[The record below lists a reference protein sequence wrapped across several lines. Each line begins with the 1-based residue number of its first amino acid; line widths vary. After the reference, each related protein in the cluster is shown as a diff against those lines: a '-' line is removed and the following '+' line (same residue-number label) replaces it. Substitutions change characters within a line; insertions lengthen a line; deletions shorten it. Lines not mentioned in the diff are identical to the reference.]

1 MNRGKKDITSRNVLQ
16 TVLIWSGRSFIS
28 IKNRSETMQT
38 LGPHQLR
45 YATSWNISHLIL
57 HKFWVSNGS
66 IKLKIA
72 DTTEFIPTAT
82 IWKNYFLVTKLT
94 NFYWNQSEMIT
105 FSSLCVYYTNDFCWV
120 YVQFCNFLANF
131 CNSATF
137 CYYVHISFL

>member
-72 DTTEFIPTAT
+72 DTTEFILTTT

-105 FSSLCVYYTNDFCWV
+105 FSSLVFIILMIFVGFT
-120 YVQFCNFLANF
+120 

-137 CYYVHISFL
+137 

>member
-1 MNRGKKDITSRNVLQ
+1 
-16 TVLIWSGRSFIS
+16 
-28 IKNRSETMQT
+28 MQT

-72 DTTEFIPTAT
+72 DTTEFILTT
-82 IWKNYFLVTKLT
+82 TMWKNYFLVTKLT

-105 FSSLCVYYTNDFCWV
+105 FSSLVFIILMIFVGFT
-120 YVQFCNFLANF
+120 

-137 CYYVHISFL
+137 QQISAILQLFAIMYTFLFYKSYKSHSWSSTFFMCNVICIVLSSTR